1 MLPAQISPEEGARA
15 RGDAEGGRVL
25 EDRRG
30 RGLGRRQV
38 CPVPTDAL
46 GHSRAAHGLHSFKG
60 ESMPTMWS
68 VLRASGVLVP
78 ARVFNMLV
86 DLAALALVDLALA
99 RLTAPLQ
106 GPLTH

>member
-1 MLPAQISPEEGARA
+1 
-15 RGDAEGGRVL
+15 
-25 EDRRG
+25 
-30 RGLGRRQV
+30 
-38 CPVPTDAL
+38 
-46 GHSRAAHGLHSFKG
+46 
-60 ESMPTMWS
+60 MPTMWS

-106 GPLTH
+106 GHSPINHQVQLTLTVVTFTKVKSSQLSTSEVKPAIHISGEGEVLLIIILKPLVLDPI

>member
-1 MLPAQISPEEGARA
+1 MR
-15 RGDAEGGRVL
+15 
-25 EDRRG
+25 
-30 RGLGRRQV
+30 
-38 CPVPTDAL
+38 PVPTDAL
-46 GHSRAAHGLHSFKG
+46 GYSRAAHCLHRFEG
-60 ESMPTMWS
+60 ESMQTMWS

-86 DLAALALVDLALA
+86 DLALALVDLALA